1 MPFFCNTFVTSANQ
15 FVSMPAKIPLYST
28 NLSWLSFNHRV
39 LQEARDPGVPVL
51 ERLRFLAIFSNNLDE
66 FFRVKVAAIRS
77 LKEDPNRAKL
87 DFDPAVLLRD
97 IIATVH
103 KQQIE
108 FGDIYRNKIIPELNK
123 NNIFILSEEDIRK
136 QYRDFAY
143 THYKNVIEP
152 LLSPVKV
159 MYYGKTPFLENRKTY
174 LLFPGKKNPDRN
186 SVITAVPFGGAER
199 FVLFPAEAG
208 IIKVGFTDD
217 LIRIFFPQGN
227 KEIENKGYAI
237 KLSRDAELNIEDE
250 FSGDLIKKIRRSLK
264 NRADGAPARFLY
276 DPAMPSALIKTMK
289 TIWSLRDEDLMEGG
303 KYHNFND
310 FFDFPELVNRPGL
323 MYEQLPKIAL
333 PELEEHSNFFKVL
346 NKKDV
351 LLHYPYHSFQHFINF
366 LNASADSNSVTE
378 IKITLYRVAKNSEVC
393 KALVRALRKGK
404 KVTAFFEVKA
414 RFDEESNLF
423 WAEELRKA
431 GAKVLYS
438 FPGLKVHAK
447 LCLVIRKK
455 GSETKRYSYLSTG
468 NFNERTANVY
478 TDFGLLTSDKKMTQ
492 ETARVFE
499 ILEDMRK
506 RFDFSKLLIA
516 PDKLRNEVYRLIDRE
531 IIHHL
536 QGKESGI
543 IIKVNGLDDIEMI
556 EKLYEASQFG
566 VKIQLIIRGICRLIP
581 GKKGFSENITITSIV
596 DRFLEHHRLY
606 WFKNAGND
614 KLYLSSADFMNRNLS
629 RRIEVAYPVESPELR
644 TRLMRIASFYLSDN
658 TKTRIIDPQHKNRY
672 VQAKGTL
679 AVNAQTD
686 IWTFYTT
693 HLNAS
698 IADSERTVF
707 ENLKD

>member
-1 MPFFCNTFVTSANQ
+1 MPH
-15 FVSMPAKIPLYST
+15 KIPLYST

-39 LQEARDPGVPVL
+39 LQEARDPKVPVL

-77 LKEDPNRAKL
+77 LKDDPNRAKL

-97 IIATVH
+97 IIDTVH
-103 KQQIE
+103 KQQME

-123 NNIFILSEEDIRK
+123 NNIFILTEEEIRK
-136 QYRDFAY
+136 QHKDFAY
-143 THYKNVIEP
+143 THYKTEIEP
-152 LLSPVKV
+152 VLSSVKV
-159 MYYGKTPFLENRKTY
+159 LYYGKTPFLENRKTY
-174 LLFPGKKNPDRN
+174 ILFPGRKNADRT
-186 SVITAVPFGGAER
+186 SVIAEIPFGGAQR
-199 FVLFPAEAG
+199 FVVFPSEPG
-208 IIKVGFTDD
+208 IIRVGFTDD

-250 FSGDLIKKIRRSLK
+250 FSGNLVKKISRSLK

-276 DPAMPSALIKTMK
+276 DSAMPASLVKIMK
-289 TIWSLRDEDLMEGG
+289 QIWKLGDEDLMAGG
-303 KYHNFND
+303 KYHNFSD
-310 FFDFPELVNRPGL
+310 FFDFPDLAGKPELVYAP
-323 MYEQLPKIAL
+323 LPKIPL
-333 PELEEHSNFFKVL
+333 KELEDSSNYFKVL

-378 IKITLYRVAKNSEVC
+378 IKITLYRVAGNSEVC
-393 KALVRALRKGK
+393 KALIRALRKGK

-414 RFDEESNLF
+414 RFDEESNIF

-455 GSETKRYSYLSTG
+455 GNETKRYAYLSTG
-468 NFNERTANVY
+468 NFNEKTANVY

-492 ETARVFE
+492 EAARVFE

-516 PDKLRNEVYRLIDRE
+516 PDKLRNEIYKLIDRE

-536 QGKESGI
+536 QGKEAGI

-556 EKLYEASQFG
+556 EKLYEASQAG
-566 VKIQLIIRGICRLIP
+566 VQIQLIIRGICRLVP
-581 GKKGFSENITITSIV
+581 GKKGFSENIRITSIV

-606 WFKNAGND
+606 WFRNAGND

-629 RRIEVAYPVESPELR
+629 RRIEVAYPVESPELKS
-644 TRLMRIASFYLSDN
+644 RLMRIATFYLNDN

-672 VQAKGTL
+672 VQAKGAL
-679 AVNAQTD
+679 PVNAQTD
-686 IWTFYTT
+686 IWKFYSM

-698 IADSERTVF
+698 IADNEKTVF